1 LVVEDEEIVRELT
14 VLLLRR
20 QGYTVLEATEPAEG
34 LALCHSHPL
43 PIHLLLTDLV
53 MPGGR
58 DGRQLAEEA
67 IKIRAGVR
75 VLLMSAYT
83 TDTLVLYGVEKG
95 TPFLQKPFT
104 LQQLALRVRGILDSS
119 AAASC

>member
-1 LVVEDEEIVRELT
+1 
-14 VLLLRR
+14 
-20 QGYTVLEATEPAEG
+20 
-34 LALCHSHPL
+34 
-43 PIHLLLTDLV
+43 LLTDLV

-67 IKIRAGVR
+67 IKIRAEMR

-83 TDTLVLYGVEKG
+83 TDALALYGVEKG

-119 AAASC
+119 AVPSC